1 MELVLNSS
9 CSTQKTYLKQ
19 CCVHAGTLAE
29 DRDMWTS
36 GKKKVCQHMYVHRKK
51 RLLFGI
57 NFRMLRVSVKCFSK
71 FCDLGLICS
80 VVLDVRVFMR
90 TL

>member
-1 MELVLNSS
+1 MDVREIEDVSAHVR
-9 CSTQKTYLKQ
+9 TQ
-19 CCVHAGTLAE
+19 E
-29 DRDMWTS
+29 
-36 GKKKVCQHMYVHRKK
+36 K

-57 NFRMLRVSVKCFSK
+57 NFRMLSVFVKCFSK
-71 FCDLGLICS
+71 CGDLGLICS